1 MLDSGT
7 LCCFL
12 GHSGKTLGL
21 GGGMKLRAKVTLAIF
36 IVQPDLNLSF
46 LNGTTCFSSN
56 DSLNGE
62 ELCVV

>member
-1 MLDSGT
+1 MFDSCT

-12 GHSGKTLGL
+12 RHSGKTVGH
-21 GGGMKLRAKVTLAIF
+21 GGGMNLRVKVTLAIF
-36 IVQPDLNLSF
+36 IAQPDLNLSC
-46 LNGTTCFSSN
+46 LNGTTCFFSN